1 MRFFRSLAA
10 AAVLLLSSAAPVLAW
25 SDPAPTSNWQAE
37 VDRVVRAVLASTG
50 VPSASI
56 AVVKDGRIAYV
67 RAYGDAALQPRNPAR
82 PAMRYAIGSISK
94 QFTAAAILLL
104 AQDHKLS
111 LDDPVGRFLPG
122 LTRGD
127 EVTVRQLLSH
137 TSGYQDFWPQDY
149 VPPFMLQDITA
160 QAILDRWARKPLDFE
175 PGTQYQY
182 SNTGYTAAGL
192 IVEKAGGVALM
203 RLLRERVFGPLKM
216 TSVFNVDESRLPE
229 SDPTGYIR
237 YGLGPLRMA
246 PKEGKGWLFAA
257 GELAMTAEDLARW
270 NISVIDQSLL
280 APASYAEMQTEV
292 RLKNGLGIQYG
303 LGLGVTSRSGH
314 RGLAHGGE
322 VSGFTANNLILPDDR
337 AAVSVLTNQDAV
349 EASSEIAAK
358 IARIAVAPDS
368 SAAEK
373 RARAVF
379 EGLQRGKLDRSQLT
393 ANAGSYFT
401 EQAMRDL
408 AASLAPLGKPTQF
421 KQTDERDRGGMK
433 FRNFEV
439 KFAKRTLQ
447 VWERDMP
454 DGKIEQ
460 YQVMARD

>member
-10 AAVLLLSSAAPVLAW
+10 AAVLLLSSAVPVLAR

-50 VPSASI
+50 APSASI

-94 QFTAAAILLL
+94 QFTAAALLML
-104 AQDHKLS
+104 AEEGKLS
-111 LDDPVGRFLPG
+111 LDDKVIRWLPD
-122 LTRGD
+122 LTRAGD
-127 EVTVRQLLSH
+127 VTIRQILSM

-149 VPPFMLQDITA
+149 VMPMMMQPVTPPE
-160 QAILDRWARKPLDFE
+160 ILTGWAKKPLDFE
-175 PGTQYQY
+175 PGAKYQY
-182 SNTGYTAAGL
+182 SNTGYTAARL

-216 TSVFNVDESRLPE
+216 ASVFNVDESRLPE

-280 APASYAEMQTEV
+280 AQASYAEMQTEV

-358 IARIAVAPDS
+358 IARIAVATPPPRRSGPGRFSKGCSAES
-368 SAAEK
+368 ST
-373 RARAVF
+373 
-379 EGLQRGKLDRSQLT
+379 GRS
-393 ANAGSYFT
+393 
-401 EQAMRDL
+401 
-408 AASLAPLGKPTQF
+408 
-421 KQTDERDRGGMK
+421 
-433 FRNFEV
+433 
-439 KFAKRTLQ
+439 
-447 VWERDMP
+447 
-454 DGKIEQ
+454 
-460 YQVMARD
+460 